1 MDGIDQRCL
10 VATPIPVNAKRD
22 GGAGSKYDIDQGF
35 GLDIDIKIIASTG
48 GDCFVYYANDLAH
61 GRRHPVA

>member
-10 VATPIPVNAKRD
+10 AATPIPVNASRD
-22 GGAGSKYDIDQGF
+22 RGAGRRYEIDQGF

-48 GDCFVYYANDLAH
+48 GNCFINYANDLVH
-61 GRRHPVA
+61 GRLHPAA